1 MDEKLHYDINRKA
14 SKISALSLGKIN
26 KYEYLTCEEIV
37 HSNQKQTIEQAKFN
51 YSPLGKAFEKLTK
64 TIENQG
70 NK

>member
-26 KYEYLTCEEIV
+26 KYEYLTYEEILP
-37 HSNQKQTIEQAKFN
+37 SNQKQTIEQAKFN